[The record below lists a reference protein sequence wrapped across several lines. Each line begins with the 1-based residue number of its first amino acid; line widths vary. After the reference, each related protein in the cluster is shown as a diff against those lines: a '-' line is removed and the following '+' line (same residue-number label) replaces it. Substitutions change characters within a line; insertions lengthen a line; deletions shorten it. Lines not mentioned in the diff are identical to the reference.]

1 MDESVLTQASP
12 GTPAYLEYYE
22 RLRRLDRQG
31 AISLVEHYLSEVGDV
46 ERLYSDVF
54 MPAMVHTG
62 DEWEQD
68 RISVAHE
75 HYISE
80 VTRDLIHQ
88 YGRGRRRRP
97 WRNEGGPAAE
107 GLTAVCCCVP
117 GERHALGLLMVSD
130 VLQASGFQVHMLG
143 EGAPVEAIAAFARD
157 SKASLLCLSCALD
170 EHLPEVPGV
179 IERVREG
186 VPGIRVVLGGAAFR
200 GHPGAAEGLGADHF
214 ASDLAELRRLIPV
227 LTGARRRG

>member
-1 MDESVLTQASP
+1 MLTQANP
-12 GTPAYLEYYE
+12 GTPPYLEYFE

-62 DEWEQD
+62 EEWEHD

-88 YGRGRRRRP
+88 YGHGRRRRA
-97 WRNEGGPAAE
+97 WRIDGASGAE

-130 VLQASGFQVHMLG
+130 VLHASGFQVHMLG
-143 EGAPVEAIAAFARD
+143 EGAPAGAIATFARD
-157 SKASLLCLSCALD
+157 SRAGLLCLSCALG
-170 EHLPEVPGV
+170 EHLLEIPDV
-179 IERVREG
+179 IARVRDE

-200 GHPGAAEGLGADHF
+200 GRSEAAVSLGADHF
-214 ASDLAELRRLIPV
+214 AADLGELRRLIPS
-227 LTGARRRG
+227 LMGSRRRP